1 MPHRRRWREPRLPTP
16 TLPSKVTP
24 IDPQI
29 RPQLAALSVADPP
42 ERWRALGFAVEGD
55 GRCDLGGVQLQLG
68 ADGYGIT
75 TWSIRGIAESIT
87 DIDGLPTTPAPETP
101 DAPAKPRPTRAEHP
115 NTATALDHV
124 VIVTPDFDRTT
135 AALATA
141 GIPLRRVRQ
150 VGHVDAANSFRQG
163 FRRLGPAIMEV
174 VEAKGGEP
182 GPARFW
188 GLVVIV
194 SDLDALKDMLGD
206 RLTTPKPAVQ
216 RGRRIA
222 TLDRSAGLTPQ
233 VAFMTPE
240 P

>member
-1 MPHRRRWREPRLPTP
+1 
-16 TLPSKVTP
+16 VTP

-68 ADGYGIT
+68 ADGHGVT
-75 TWSIRGIAESIT
+75 RWSIRGLTPSIT

-101 DAPAKPRPTRAEHP
+101 DAPAKPHPAKPEHP

-135 AALATA
+135 TALEAA
-141 GIPLRRVRQ
+141 GVPLRRVRQ
-150 VGHVDAANSFRQG
+150 VGHEDDANSFRQG

-174 VEAKGGEP
+174 VEVRGGEP

-194 SDLDALKDMLGD
+194 GDLDALKDSLGD
-206 RLTTPKPAVQ
+206 RLGNPKPAVQ
-216 RGRRIA
+216 PGRRIA
-222 TLDRSAGLTPQ
+222 TLDRSAGLSPRL
-233 VAFMTPE
+233 AFMTPE